1 MHAWDIMFLFVVQ
14 VWRHWN
20 LIAAHQHCYL
30 WLDFCWLKW
39 PLGHK
44 SCIYQVPSFIF
55 LRDKASTQTKV
66 VHSTEAAV
74 LCFMDEMHA
83 ITSYLP
89 FSGSNELGLKTALWV
104 LSVLPKNTQLTLEPR
119 LLHDSANV
127 TILQKKL
134 LNTIILQY
142 WIKIQCHT
150 KTTTQY
156 AGLEIKKTVRSPF
169 GD

>member
-1 MHAWDIMFLFVVQ
+1 M
-14 VWRHWN
+14 
-20 LIAAHQHCYL
+20 
-30 WLDFCWLKW
+30 
-39 PLGHK
+39 
-44 SCIYQVPSFIF
+44 
-55 LRDKASTQTKV
+55 

-127 TILQKKL
+127 AILQKKL

-142 WIKIQCHT
+142 WIKIQCHA

-156 AGLEIKKTVRSPF
+156 AGLEIKKKPLGRLLATNWRNTVARCKFSVASLYNQNNFQVPLVESVWYRLAWRGTHSYNKYF
-169 GD
+169 LTYLSISF